1 MDQRSK
7 KLLTLLENDCT
18 LNHTELAAM
27 CDTTVE
33 DIDLRDQ
40 EPHGGGRHSWAI
52 RP

>member
-33 DIDLRDQ
+33 DIDLR
-40 EPHGGGRHSWAI
+40 RRASFWAI

>member
-33 DIDLRDQ
+33 DIDLRIKSLT
-40 EPHGGGRHSWAI
+40 EEGVILGL
-52 RP
+52 